1 MQRFSLRSL
10 NIVPKLLLLTGVP
23 LVALMIVVA
32 LLITARIHAQVAPV
46 FHASSER
53 LAESGAQQVAWWVH
67 SHRNTLATLAR
78 VPALSSGN
86 TDSIA
91 AFMEDYGRFKDPGH
105 EVVLFADADGEAFY
119 HNARRANL
127 SDLGH
132 FREIVIEG
140 TAEAVISDPVR
151 SLGTGDPVSVVAH
164 AVRDPDDRTVG
175 LVLATVNIETLG
187 AIVQQAT
194 PPTEGALGWIITA
207 QGTVIAHSDPSRRLN
222 LNALRADAQGYE
234 GLGSVARRMV
244 SGASGLESY
253 TDDNGRPMTV
263 AYHPIDGTP
272 GWLLAVSMPAA
283 APMETSRALFALV
296 AALLA
301 AAVVAMAAVVTLSA
315 RRVSRPIVQTTAA
328 LNEIA
333 EGDADLTRRLDVQGT
348 DELARL
354 ADAFNRFVERIQD
367 LVRQMAGASARLAA
381 AAGELSATTEQ
392 STRQIGRQQSETD
405 QVATAM
411 NEMTAT
417 VQDVAR
423 SAAEAARAAQETDQE
438 SRAGSEVVEHSA
450 RLIAA
455 LAEEVENA
463 AGALQRVRSDSDDI
477 GKVLDV
483 IRGIAEQTNLL
494 ALNAAIEAARAGEQG
509 RGFAVVA
516 DEVRT
521 LASRTQDSTSEI
533 QAMIE
538 RLQAGTGSAV
548 EVMERSRS
556 GAREGAEKAETAGA
570 SLRRIATGIATI
582 SDMNA
587 QIASA
592 AEEQSA
598 VAEEVNRNVT
608 NISDAVNTAAS
619 GSDQIASAA
628 GDLSRLAEELQQR
641 LGQYRI

>member
-10 NIVPKLLLLTGVP
+10 NITPKLLLLTGVP
-23 LVALMIVVA
+23 LVAMLIVVA
-32 LLITARIHAQVAPV
+32 LLVVAQIHARVVPMI
-46 FHASSER
+46 HASSER
-53 LAESGAQQVAWWVH
+53 LAASGAQQVAWWVQ
-67 SHRNTLATLAR
+67 SHRNTVATLAR
-78 VPALSSGN
+78 VPELGSGD

-91 AFMEDYGRFKDPGH
+91 AFMEAYGRFKDPSH

-127 SDLGH
+127 SDRGY
-132 FREIVIEG
+132 FREIVVEG
-140 TAEAVISDPVR
+140 TAEAVISDPVLSR
-151 SLGTGDPVSVVAH
+151 STGNPITVVAH
-164 AVRDPDDRTVG
+164 AVQDPADRTVG
-175 LVLATVNIETLG
+175 LVLATVTLEVLSEI
-187 AIVQQAT
+187 AQQST
-194 PPTEGALGWIITA
+194 PITEGALGWIITA
-207 QGTVIAHSDPSRRLN
+207 EGTVIAHPDPSKRLN

-234 GLGSVARRMV
+234 GLEAVARRMV

-253 TDDNGRPMTV
+253 TDDSGRPMTV

-272 GWLLAVSMPAA
+272 GWSLAVSMPTAA
-283 APMETSRALFALV
+283 LMETSRALLALV
-296 AALLA
+296 AALFA
-301 AAVVAMAAVVTLSA
+301 AAVVAMAAVVTMSA
-315 RRVSRPIVQTTAA
+315 RLVSRPIVRTTAA

-333 EGDADLTRRLDVQGT
+333 EGDADLTRRLDAQGA

-354 ADAFNRFVERIQD
+354 AGAFNRFAERIQD
-367 LVRQMAGASARLAA
+367 LVRQMAGASAQLASA
-381 AAGELSATTEQ
+381 AEELSATSEQ
-392 STRQIGRQQSETD
+392 GTREIGRQQSETD

-438 SRAGSEVVEHSA
+438 SRAGSEVVEHST

-521 LASRTQDSTSEI
+521 LASRTQDSTTEI

-556 GAREGAEKAETAGA
+556 GAREGAEKAETVGA
-570 SLRRIATGIATI
+570 SLSRIATGIATI

-628 GDLSRLAEELQQR
+628 ELSRLAAELQQR
-641 LGQYRI
+641 VGQFRI